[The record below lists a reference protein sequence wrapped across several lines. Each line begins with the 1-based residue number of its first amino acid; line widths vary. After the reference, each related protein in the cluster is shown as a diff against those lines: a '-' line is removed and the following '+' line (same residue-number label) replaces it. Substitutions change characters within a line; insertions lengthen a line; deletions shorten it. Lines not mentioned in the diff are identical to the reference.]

1 MDSGNYVWIVEV
13 FQGNLGQFVTEYF
26 DFFSIM
32 FVLGDFV
39 DETDDSVLKLVLAF
53 AKRDAFYG
61 LLFYLPV

>member
-26 DFFSIM
+26 DFFGIM

-39 DETDDSVLKLVLAF
+39 DEADYSVLKLVLAF
-53 AKRDAFYG
+53 AKRYTFCV
-61 LLFYLPV
+61 LLFYLAV